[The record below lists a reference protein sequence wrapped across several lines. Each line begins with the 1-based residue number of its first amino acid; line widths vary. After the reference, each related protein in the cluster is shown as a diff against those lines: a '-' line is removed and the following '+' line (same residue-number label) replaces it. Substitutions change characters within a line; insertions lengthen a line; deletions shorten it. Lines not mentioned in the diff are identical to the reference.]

1 MSLKNKEGG
10 HKSVLWGSSN
20 RMSPPDLLNKL
31 SHRKSKVDHISK
43 GNIMEAYEI
52 FIKGNIW

>member
-1 MSLKNKEGG
+1 
-10 HKSVLWGSSN
+10 
-20 RMSPPDLLNKL
+20 MSPPDLLNKL

-43 GNIMEAYEI
+43 GNTMEAYEI